1 MNQDLHHRKAIKS
14 DLVQIINLLLE
25 DELGKSRETQSTFLD
40 QRYVDAFALIDQDP
54 NQYLMVVE
62 KDNQIIATCHLTLMP
77 SLTFKGSTRMQIEA
91 VRVSEKLRG
100 QKIGE
105 WMINKAIEY
114 AKTKNA
120 KIIQLTT
127 NVQRPRAKNFYEKLG
142 FKPTH
147 VGMKLYLGEGK

>member
-1 MNQDLHHRKAIKS
+1 MNQDLQHRKAAIS
-14 DLVQIINLLLE
+14 DLTQIINLLLE

-40 QRYVDAFALIDQDP
+40 QRYIDAFNLVNQDP
-54 NQYLMVVE
+54 NQYLMVAQ

-100 QKIGE
+100 HKIGE

-114 AKTKNA
+114 AKANNV

-127 NVQRPRAKNFYEKLG
+127 NIQRPRAKTFYEKLG
-142 FKPTH
+142 FKATH
-147 VGMKLYLGEGK
+147 VGMKLYLEEE